1 MPAKSNTDH
10 LFIFGRK
17 PIEELLELQPKIIRK
32 LFVLDS
38 VKNATFERIRE
49 LSRSTKIVLNSIS
62 EQQMS
67 GMVGKEA
74 NHQGV
79 IAEMHRFPYADFET
93 WLGELDL
100 SKNPAV
106 MVFSYLNIAR
116 RR

>member
-17 PIEELLELQPKIIRK
+17 PIEELLESQPKIVRR

-38 VKNATFERIRE
+38 VKNTTFERIRE
-49 LSRSTKIVLNSIS
+49 LSRATKIVLNSIS

-79 IAEMHRFPYADFET
+79 IA
-93 WLGELDL
+93 L
-100 SKNPAV
+100 SKPFEYGN
-106 MVFSYLNIAR
+106 NILLSKRKNVAL
-116 RR
+116 